1 MAFRL
6 EEVVPWGRSF
16 EEYTGM
22 FALTS
27 QDLKERFLGCADGPA
42 SFNAELTRQGGQVVS
57 ADPLYRFPREE
68 IRKRIDQVFETVLDE
83 TRKNAHEFVWNS
95 IPSVDIL
102 GETRLSAMNRFLEDY
117 DAGLG
122 EGRYVESSLPDLP
135 FGDQEFGLA
144 LCSHY
149 LFLYSPHLS
158 GEFHLRSIRELCRV
172 AREVRIFP
180 LLELGTVPSR
190 HLEAVVD
197 TLSEEGYQVLE
208 ETVPYEFQRGGNKML
223 RIRFGK

>member
-1 MAFRL
+1 
-6 EEVVPWGRSF
+6 
-16 EEYTGM
+16 
-22 FALTS
+22 
-27 QDLKERFLGCADGPA
+27 
-42 SFNAELTRQGGQVVS
+42 
-57 ADPLYRFPREE
+57 
-68 IRKRIDQVFETVLDE
+68 
-83 TRKNAHEFVWNS
+83 FVWNT

-117 DAGLG
+117 DGGLG

-190 HLEAVVD
+190 YLEAVVD
-197 TLSEEGYQVLE
+197 TLSEEGYRVSE
-208 ETVPYEFQRGGNKML
+208 ETVPYEFQRGGNKMM